1 MSLPDKSDVVITH
14 YGTTNFSNDNRLTEI
29 LWISAIYFEKGQKI
43 YFYKDT
49 NEIDIIR
56 AYFNFIENQKTKIFL
71 HWDMG
76 RHVFGFPQIAARYQ
90 YLTKDDRIVS
100 PINTFDLSEHLKDEY
115 GNNYISSVD
124 GRLNNLARLNSFS
137 GAMPKGETVVNRGIQ
152 AANRLELIFSIYQAE
167 LQGTLLTNVTTET
180 LYPEYFKSFGYE
192 LITKCI
198 DSINK
203 DKIALAP
210 VSAFIHLMRI
220 DGLLT
225 DVSNK
230 SIFFFIK
237 EHFSLNLG
245 TGDKIK
251 TLKSTSKTFTIIYKR
266 IYDELDSN

>member
-29 LWISAIYFEKGQKI
+29 LWIGAIYFEEGQKE

-49 NEIDIIR
+49 KERNTIE
-56 AYFNFIENQKTKIFL
+56 AYFNFIQRHKGKTFI
-71 HWDMG
+71 HWSMNSPA
-76 RHVFGFPQIAARYQ
+76 FGFLQIAARYQ
-90 YLTKDDRIVS
+90 YLTKEDRIVS
-100 PINTFDLSEHLKDEY
+100 PERLIDLSEYLKDKY
-115 GNNYISSVD
+115 GINYISRD
-124 GRLNNLARLNSFS
+124 GGRLNNLARLNGFS
-137 GAMPKGETVVNRGIQ
+137 GIMPEGDSVVNPGIQ
-152 AANRLELIFSIYQAE
+152 AANRLELIFSTYQAE
-167 LQGTLLTNVTTET
+167 FKCTLLTNASVEN

-198 DSINK
+198 ESIDK
-203 DKIALAP
+203 DNIALAP

-220 DGLLT
+220 DRLLT

-237 EHFSLNLG
+237 EHFNLNLG

-266 IYDELDSN
+266 IYHELDSN